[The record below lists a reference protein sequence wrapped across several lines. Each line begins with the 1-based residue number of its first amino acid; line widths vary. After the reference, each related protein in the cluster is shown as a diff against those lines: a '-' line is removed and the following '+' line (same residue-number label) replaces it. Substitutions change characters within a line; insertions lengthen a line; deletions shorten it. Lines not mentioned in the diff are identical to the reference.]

1 MNNYA
6 IDLLKEA
13 GYSSAQIANMTP
25 SQIRN
30 LALEVEMELAQLGIE
45 I

>member
-6 IDLLKEA
+6 IELLKEA
-13 GYSSAQIANMTP
+13 GYSSDHIANMTQ

-30 LALEVEMELAQLGIE
+30 LALEVEMELTQLGIE